1 MKTSEHLKDGKHM
14 QLVRLKRAA
23 QITLP
28 PELRQQFGLG
38 EGDYLEVISTKDGV
52 LLKPVSVVAR
62 KPKASTSS
70 KHDTGKRQ
78 RRKNKAV

>member
-1 MKTSEHLKDGKHM
+1 MKTNEHLKDGKHM

-28 PELRQQFGLG
+28 PQLRQQFGLA
-38 EGDYLEVISTKDGV
+38 EGDYLEVISTKDGI

-62 KPKASTSS
+62 KPKASTS
-70 KHDTGKRQ
+70 GRQ
-78 RRKNKAV
+78 GAAKKTEAKK

>member
-1 MKTSEHLKDGKHM
+1 MKTNEHLKDEKHI

-28 PELRQQFGLG
+28 PELRQQFGLA
-38 EGDYLEVISTKDGV
+38 EGDYLEVTSTKDGI

-62 KPKASTSS
+62 NLKPTPAE
-70 KHDTGKRQ
+70 KRQ